1 ATGGAVATLPLT
13 PALSPAGGEGGRRPG
28 EGETSGA
35 TAPGSRSTE
44 DQGEIF
50 KVVLDASL
58 EVRSAVVYASFI
70 VALVFLPVLTMT
82 GLQGRFFAPLGI
94 AFILA
99 ILASLA
105 VALTVTPALCFLMLA
120 RARPHEEPRY
130 LSRLKALHRRALE
143 KVSPRPRLLIGA
155 ALVLFAG
162 ALATLPF
169 FGGEFLPEF
178 REGHFVLQ
186 ISATPGTSLPEMLRL
201 GERIAQELLRN
212 RRIKTVEQQIGRAEM
227 GEDTWGPHRSEF
239 HVELNPMSAGEEA
252 AVQDEIRA
260 TLKEFPGIQ
269 SEVLTFLGDR
279 IGETISGET
288 AQVVIS
294 VFADD
299 LDVRDQKAQEIA
311 QELSAVPGAADVQ
324 VKSPPGS
331 PRMTVRLRPERLT
344 QFGFRPV
351 EVLEAIQSAYQG
363 AIVAQ
368 TYEGNKVFDVALVL
382 APSERQEPESIG
394 GLL

>member
-1 ATGGAVATLPLT
+1 MARLTTTGGADATAPLI
-13 PALSPAGGEGGRRPG
+13 PALSPRERENQSAPSGQNGTRTTETVRAISPEEEGQGEGDLSATKPHSSPPAG
-28 EGETSGA
+28 EL
-35 TAPGSRSTE
+35 
-44 DQGEIF
+44 QGVF
-50 KVVLDASL
+50 RVVLAASL

-82 GLQGRFFAPLGI
+82 GLHGRFFAPLGI

-105 VALTVTPALCFLMLA
+105 VALTVTPALCFLMLS
-120 RARPHEEPRY
+120 RARPYEEPRY
-130 LSRLKALHRRALE
+130 LNRLKALHRRALE

-186 ISATPGTSLPEMLRL
+186 ISATPGTSLTEMLRL
-201 GERIAQELLRN
+201 GERIAQELLKN
-212 RRIKTVEQQIGRAEM
+212 PHIKTVEQQIGRAEM

-239 HVELNPMSAGEEA
+239 HVELNPMPAREEEKVKGEIQSA
-252 AVQDEIRA
+252 
-260 TLKEFPGIQ
+260 LSKFPGIQ

-294 VFADD
+294 VFGDD
-299 LDVRDQKAQEIA
+299 LDVLDLKAQEIA
-311 QELSAVPGAADVQ
+311 RELSAVPGAADVQ
-324 VKSPPGS
+324 VKAPPGS
-331 PRMTVRLRPERLT
+331 PRMAVRLRAERDRK
-344 QFGFRPV
+344 GV
-351 EVLEAIQSAYQG
+351 V
-363 AIVAQ
+363 
-368 TYEGNKVFDVALVL
+368 
-382 APSERQEPESIG
+382 
-394 GLL
+394 